1 MMELGT
7 DYSDY
12 FKNNSFIALNYQYSI
27 LLALRIINIFDQF
40 ILISPFLKWEF
51 GRTLEKP
58 SRIPLWVA
66 KESQYLLFLH

>member
-27 LLALRIINIFDQF
+27 LLALKIINIFDQF
-40 ILISPFLKWEF
+40 LLISPFLKWEF
-51 GRTLEKP
+51 GRTLKYYPVEVFSK
-58 SRIPLWVA
+58 A
-66 KESQYLLFLH
+66 MNELFLK